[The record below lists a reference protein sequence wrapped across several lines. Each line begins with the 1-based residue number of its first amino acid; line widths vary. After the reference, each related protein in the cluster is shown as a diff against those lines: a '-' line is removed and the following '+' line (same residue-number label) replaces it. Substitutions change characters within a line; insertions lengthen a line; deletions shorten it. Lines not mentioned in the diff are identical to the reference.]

1 MTKTGS
7 FIQASAGAPNTH
19 SDVTKAAD
27 NFQTPDKVKPD

>member
-27 NFQTPDKVKPD
+27 NIQTKGRVEPD